1 MLKVCGKKKEL
12 AEYCDPDSSMPL
24 RHIESIVIW
33 EGNYAPDILNIG
45 HKSLKIKRL
54 FYGF

>member
-1 MLKVCGKKKEL
+1 MLKVNGKKKEL
-12 AEYCDPDSSMPL
+12 AEFCDSDSSMPL

-45 HKSLKIKRL
+45 YKGL
-54 FYGF
+54 